1 MFGWLRRSPRSQTDE
16 ALAEVA
22 EFKALLENLDQGGLT
37 VDVDFSQVTAAIAE
51 VEALKAGL
59 ASSKRESALN
69 CKHYLYLDG
78 EELRTF
84 DGDS

>member
-1 MFGWLRRSPRSQTDE
+1 MFGWFHRSPRSETEE

-22 EFKALLENLDQGGLT
+22 EFKALLGGLT

-84 DGDS
+84 DGDA